1 MAYVIDQSQ
10 CINCS
15 WCRRE
20 CPTSTIEYYD
30 REERKHFIDAE
41 GCIDCDICARVCP
54 MSCISHQPEVL
65 PTPEHLKEAKERAR
79 TWARGR
85 RKITLAIRSYADREI
100 ARKAEA

>member
-30 REERKHFIDAE
+30 REERKHFIDTE

>member
-30 REERKHFIDAE
+30 REERKHFIEAE

-100 ARKAEA
+100 ARKTEA

>member
-20 CPTSTIEYYD
+20 CPTSTIEYYN
-30 REERKHFIDAE
+30 REERKHVIDAE

-100 ARKAEA
+100 ARKADA